1 MTRSARRRLVAFA
14 AGLTLAVGLL
24 AGLLLQMVFPMDYS
38 HSLLEARFGRTVML
52 ALLAVF
58 VCLYV
63 ALPVVAAAVFVRE
76 NGHPL
81 AYGGVAVAA
90 ILMPVLTPL
99 AVAWALERTS
109 GVPAVLPR
117 LVGAAAALVA
127 ALGGGALAAER
138 VGPPNRKTRWV
149 FVLNIAVLGVFSA
162 GVLGALVA
170 APGFADKHT
179 TDTTPDVD
187 LEFEERTTDDGRLLV
202 VEHAGGQPAPV
213 DRLDI
218 RGEGFADVEAADQTE
233 PGPWAGEATGRA
245 PRGGGPAVVEG
256 DLVTVGVADDCT
268 FIIGEGPELR
278 GPVEY
283 YDCSEPR

>member
-1 MTRSARRRLVAFA
+1 MTRSTRRRLVAFA
-14 AGLTLAVGLL
+14 AGLTLAVGALG
-24 AGLLLQMVFPMDYS
+24 GLLLQMVFPMDYS
-38 HSLLEARFGRTVML
+38 QSLLEARFGWTVVL
-52 ALLAVF
+52 TLLAVLL
-58 VCLYV
+58 CLYV
-63 ALPVVAAAVFVRE
+63 VLPVAAAAVFARE

-90 ILMPVLTPL
+90 ILMPVLTLL

-109 GVPAVLPR
+109 GAPRVLPR

-162 GVLGALVA
+162 GFLGAQVA
-170 APGFADKHT
+170 APGFADRHT
-179 TDTTPDVD
+179 ADTQPDVE

-202 VEHAGGQPAPV
+202 VEHAGGEPAPV

-245 PRGGGPAVVEG
+245 PRGGGPAVVKG
-256 DLVTVGVADDCT
+256 DTVTVGVADDCG
-268 FIIGEGPELR
+268 FIIGPGPELR
-278 GPVEY
+278 GPVEH
-283 YDCSEPR
+283 YDCSEPE

>member
-24 AGLLLQMVFPMDYS
+24 AGLLLQMVFPIDYS
-38 HSLLEARFGRTVML
+38 QSLLEARFGWTVVL
-52 ALLAVF
+52 ALLAVLL
-58 VCLYV
+58 CLYV
-63 ALPVVAAAVFVRE
+63 ALPVAAAAVFARE

-90 ILMPVLTPL
+90 ILMPVLTLL
-99 AVAWALERTS
+99 AVAWALVRTS
-109 GVPAVLPR
+109 GVPRVLPR
-117 LVGAAAALVA
+117 VVGAAAALVA

-138 VGPPNRKTRWV
+138 VGPPNRKTQWV

-162 GVLGALVA
+162 GVLGAQVA
-170 APGFADKHT
+170 APGFADRHT
-179 TDTTPDVD
+179 ADTQPDVE

-202 VEHAGGQPAPV
+202 VEHVGGEAAPV

-218 RGEGFADVEAADQTE
+218 RGEGFADVEGADQTE

-256 DLVTVGVADDCT
+256 DTVTVGVADDCG
-268 FIIGEGPELR
+268 FIIGKGPELR
-278 GPVEY
+278 GPVEH
-283 YDCSEPR
+283 YDCSEPE

>member
-1 MTRSARRRLVAFA
+1 MTWSARRRLVAFA
-14 AGLTLAVGLL
+14 ASLTLAMGLL
-24 AGLLLQMVFPMDYS
+24 AGLLLQMVFPIDYS
-38 HSLLEARFGRTVML
+38 QSLLEARFGWTVAL
-52 ALLAVF
+52 ALLAVLL
-58 VCLYV
+58 CLYV
-63 ALPVVAAAVFVRE
+63 ALPVAAAAVFARE

-99 AVAWALERTS
+99 AVAWGLERTS
-109 GVPAVLPR
+109 GAPILPR

-162 GVLGALVA
+162 GFLGAQVA
-170 APGFADKHT
+170 VPGFADRHT
-179 TDTTPDVD
+179 TDTQPDVD
-187 LEFEERTTDDGRLLV
+187 LEFEEQTTDDGRLLV
-202 VEHAGGQPAPV
+202 VEHAGGEPAPV

-256 DLVTVGVADDCT
+256 DTVTVGVADDCG
-268 FIIGEGPELR
+268 FIIGTGPELR
-278 GPVEY
+278 GAVEY
-283 YDCSEPR
+283 YDCSES

>member
-1 MTRSARRRLVAFA
+1 MTWSARRRLVAFA
-14 AGLTLAVGLL
+14 ASLTLAMGLL
-24 AGLLLQMVFPMDYS
+24 AGLLLQMVFPIDYS
-38 HSLLEARFGRTVML
+38 QSLLEARFGWTVAL
-52 ALLAVF
+52 ALLAVLL
-58 VCLYV
+58 CLYV
-63 ALPVVAAAVFVRE
+63 ALPVAAAAVFARE

-99 AVAWALERTS
+99 AVAWGLERTS
-109 GVPAVLPR
+109 GAPILPR

-162 GVLGALVA
+162 GVLGAQVA
-170 APGFADKHT
+170 APGFADRHT
-179 TDTTPDVD
+179 TDTQPDVD

-202 VEHAGGQPAPV
+202 VEHAGGEPAPV

-218 RGEGFADVEAADQTE
+218 RGEGFVDVEGADQTE

-256 DLVTVGVADDCT
+256 DTVTVGVADDCG
-268 FIIGEGPELR
+268 FIIGKGPELR
-278 GPVEY
+278 GPVEH
-283 YDCSEPR
+283 YDCSES

>member
-1 MTRSARRRLVAFA
+1 MTWSARRRLVAFTA
-14 AGLTLAVGLL
+14 SLTLAMGLL
-24 AGLLLQMVFPMDYS
+24 AGLLLQMVFPIDYS
-38 HSLLEARFGRTVML
+38 QSLLEARFGWTVVL
-52 ALLAVF
+52 ALLAVLL
-58 VCLYV
+58 CLYV
-63 ALPVVAAAVFVRE
+63 ALPVAAAAVFAHE

-81 AYGGVAVAA
+81 AYGGVAAAA

-109 GVPAVLPR
+109 GAPILPR
-117 LVGAAAALVA
+117 LIGAAAALVA

-162 GVLGALVA
+162 GFLGAQVA
-170 APGFADKHT
+170 APGFADRHT
-179 TDTTPDVD
+179 VDTQPDVD

-202 VEHAGGQPAPV
+202 IEHAGGEPAPV

-256 DLVTVGVADDCT
+256 DTVTVGVADDCG
-268 FIIGEGPELR
+268 FIIGPGPELR

-283 YDCSEPR
+283 YDCSGS